1 VPNKWHWWWWWWWWC
16 ITNSSCCSLEF
27 ICDFIIIYR
36 TDDFLDRMAIN
47 PQTGMDVDYTV
58 RATVCPKYQGS
69 WLCNLV
75 CIYRK
80 ILVNS
85 RLLLMKLLIK
95 LWSAMPVL
103 WNFMNSAS
111 VSQSVKCEVWR
122 HSGLWSQRPIGLNW
136 TNWVELS
143 PVGRCSWSFIRLA
156 TVPSYKPVKRWSKT

>member
-1 VPNKWHWWWWWWWWC
+1 
-16 ITNSSCCSLEF
+16 
-27 ICDFIIIYR
+27 
-36 TDDFLDRMAIN
+36 MAIN

-111 VSQSVKCEVWR
+111 VSQSVKCEDTVGYD
-122 HSGLWSQRPIGLNW
+122 HSARSDSTEPI
-136 TNWVELS
+136 ELS
-143 PVGRCSWSFIRLA
+143 
-156 TVPSYKPVKRWSKT
+156 